1 MSARMNEDP
10 FFTLRDRA
18 FGLANSA
25 RYKRWNQVAYALLA
39 EGFPRDL
46 ITRLHLDRGAVLM
59 ITRTCEQ
66 ARAARPRRF
75 RLALFERKTSMLR
88 FEQERQRLVRS
99 QARQLANTGHFN
111 NWREVETALVGKG
124 RHLAPQA
131 LHNRLVRLMLDARCS
146 YARRRNENDH
156 IRRE

>member
-1 MSARMNEDP
+1 MSEDP
-10 FFTLRDRA
+10 FFALRDRA
-18 FGLANSA
+18 YGLANSG
-25 RYKRWNQVAYALLA
+25 RYKRWDQVAYALLA

-59 ITRTCEQ
+59 LTRTCEQ
-66 ARAARPRRF
+66 ARMARPRRF
-75 RLALFERKTSMLR
+75 SLALFERKTPMLR
-88 FEQERQRLVRS
+88 FEEERQRLVRS
-99 QARQLANTGHFN
+99 QARQLANSGRFN

-131 LHNRLVRLMLDARCS
+131 LHNRFVRLLLDARCAH
-146 YARRRNENDH
+146 ARRRNENDR